1 MPRIPQYE
9 IDRLKVEVSV
19 QRLAEGKGIELRPH
33 GGGNLIGR
41 CPFHDDR
48 TPSLVITPGKNLW
61 HCLGACQA
69 GGSPIDWVMRA
80 EGVSFRHAVEIL
92 REMSGRG
99 PDVSAGGA
107 GALAPRPGGRLL
119 PPPVAVEADDAA
131 ALTQVADYYA
141 ETLKRTPAALAYLQ
155 RRGIDHPEA
164 LSTFRIGFAD
174 RSLGLRLPPKQIKA
188 GAEMRGKLQR
198 LGVMR
203 ESGHE
208 HFTGSI
214 VFPLLGSVGEI
225 TGMYGRKI
233 NDDLRPGTAYHLY
246 LPGPH
251 RGLWNPDAFTAGGG
265 ELIVCEAIIDALTF
279 WCAGFRNVTAAY
291 GVEGFTP
298 DHWAA
303 LRAAQVHTVF
313 IAYDR
318 DEAGDTAAKKLSEEL
333 IAAGISAHRV
343 QFPPGMD
350 ANEYA
355 RKVTPPDKSLGVA
368 LRGALWLGGGSAPAQ
383 HLGRPALPIASV
395 LADVVESSV
404 ITDVSAPDVDP
415 APAAVPAAPVPVAAD
430 LLPLAAPPPAAVA
443 AATRP
448 AAPAAER
455 RGEDVVLML
464 GEREYRVRGLG
475 KNLAFDVLRINLR
488 VRVGD
493 AYHIDTLDLYQAKA
507 RTVFIN
513 AAAEATAQRPETIA
527 KDIGRL
533 LLSLEEA
540 QEQQISE
547 ALKPKGPQ
555 VPEIP
560 DDEAAAALAWLK
572 APDLLGRIL
581 GDFATCGVV
590 GEEINKLAGYLAAV
604 SRKLDEPLA
613 ILIQSSSAAG
623 KSSLMEAVLALIP
636 AEERVQYS
644 AMTGQSLYY
653 MGDANLAHK
662 VLAIAEEEGASR
674 ASYALKLLQSEG
686 RLTIASTGK
695 DPQSGRLVTHDY
707 TVEGPV
713 MIFMTTTAVDI
724 DEELMNRCIVLTVD
738 EGAAQTHAIHQV
750 QRTRQTLAGQLTK
763 RDRDHIR
770 KLHQNAQRLL
780 RSLLVVNP
788 YAERLTFLHH
798 RTRLRRDHVKYLT
811 LIRSVALLH
820 QHQRPVLTTQHHG
833 NPVPY
838 IEVTPDDIA
847 VANRIAHAVLGR
859 SLDELSPPTRR
870 FLMDVHGLVV
880 ETAKRKQID
889 RAEVRLTRREIREA
903 TGWTMT
909 QVGVHLGR
917 LVELEYVLQYQGG
930 RGLQAV
936 YELAYDGEGQD
947 GTSFLPG
954 LVDPAT
960 LSVLAVL
967 SYDANLSV
975 STPNL
980 SEPKRPQN
988 GGVSVGYRSAVSL
1001 DSYGKNQSTDQEEA
1015 TKIEISTLSGVC
1027 AESLGRNRN
1036 PVAVAV

>member
-1 MPRIPQYE
+1 
-9 IDRLKVEVSV
+9 
-19 QRLAEGKGIELRPH
+19 
-33 GGGNLIGR
+33 
-41 CPFHDDR
+41 
-48 TPSLVITPGKNLW
+48 
-61 HCLGACQA
+61 
-69 GGSPIDWVMRA
+69 
-80 EGVSFRHAVEIL
+80 
-92 REMSGRG
+92 
-99 PDVSAGGA
+99 
-107 GALAPRPGGRLL
+107 
-119 PPPVAVEADDAA
+119 
-131 ALTQVADYYA
+131 
-141 ETLKRTPAALAYLQ
+141 
-155 RRGIDHPEA
+155 
-164 LSTFRIGFAD
+164 
-174 RSLGLRLPPKQIKA
+174 
-188 GAEMRGKLQR
+188 
-198 LGVMR
+198 
-203 ESGHE
+203 
-208 HFTGSI
+208 
-214 VFPLLGSVGEI
+214 
-225 TGMYGRKI
+225 
-233 NDDLRPGTAYHLY
+233 
-246 LPGPH
+246 
-251 RGLWNPDAFTAGGG
+251 
-265 ELIVCEAIIDALTF
+265 
-279 WCAGFRNVTAAY
+279 
-291 GVEGFTP
+291 
-298 DHWAA
+298 
-303 LRAAQVHTVF
+303 
-313 IAYDR
+313 
-318 DEAGDTAAKKLSEEL
+318 
-333 IAAGISAHRV
+333 
-343 QFPPGMD
+343 
-350 ANEYA
+350 
-355 RKVTPPDKSLGVA
+355 
-368 LRGALWLGGGSAPAQ
+368 
-383 HLGRPALPIASV
+383 
-395 LADVVESSV
+395 
-404 ITDVSAPDVDP
+404 
-415 APAAVPAAPVPVAAD
+415 
-430 LLPLAAPPPAAVA
+430 
-443 AATRP
+443 
-448 AAPAAER
+448 
-455 RGEDVVLML
+455 ML

-513 AAAEATAQRPETIA
+513 AAAEATQQKPETIA
-527 KDIGRL
+527 KDVGRL
-533 LLSLEEA
+533 LLALEEA
-540 QEQQISE
+540 QERQIAE
-547 ALKPKGPQ
+547 ALKPKGPA

-560 DDEAAAALAWLK
+560 DEEAAAALAWLK

-590 GEEINKLAGYLAAV
+590 GEEINKLACYVAAV

-636 AEERVQYS
+636 EEERVQYS

-750 QRTRQTLAGQLTK
+750 QRSRQTLAGQLTK
-763 RDRDHIR
+763 RDRDRVR

-780 RSLLVVNP
+780 RPLLVVNP

-811 LIRSVALLH
+811 LIRAVALLH
-820 QHQRPVLTTQHHG
+820 QHQRPVKTAQHHG
-833 NPVPY
+833 QPVPY

-960 LSVLAVL
+960 LTVP
-967 SYDANLSV
+967 SYDANLSA
-975 STPNL
+975 STTNL

-988 GGVSVGYRSAVSL
+988 GGKSVGYRLALSA
-1001 DSYGKNQSTDQEEA
+1001 DSFGKNQSTDQEEA
-1015 TKIEISTLSGVC
+1015 TKDEISTLPGVC
-1027 AESLGRNRN
+1027 AAVGRNRSA
-1036 PVAVAV
+1036 PEPAPAAAVAV